1 MPGGPSAGKG
11 WITKKYVR
19 MQSNDKPIVPLDA
32 CYFLTLNTVN
42 KIDLFVRPAYKQV
55 IADALNHF
63 VRTQGLNLYA
73 WCLMSSHLHL
83 VLRTKDAAA
92 PAYFE
97 RDFKKSTTPALLK
110 TIEMEMDLR
119 RDWMLQRFEEYSRS
133 LRRLEK
139 FHLWQNCSSPL
150 RIDHE
155 QPRLLMDRINH
166 IHENPV
172 REAIVDQPEAYL
184 FSSARDYAGIRGLVD
199 VKVVQRQGLFVAKRL
214 SAN

>member
-1 MPGGPSAGKG
+1 ML
-11 WITKKYVR
+11 
-19 MQSNDKPIVPLDA
+19 SNNQPLLPLDA
-32 CYFLTLNTVN
+32 CYFLTLNIVD
-42 KIDLFVRPAYKQV
+42 KIDLFVRPAYKLV

-63 VRTQGLNLYA
+63 IRTQSLNLYC

-92 PAYFE
+92 PAYLG
-97 RDFKKSTTPALLK
+97 RDFKKYTTPALLK

-119 RDWMLQRFEEYSRS
+119 REWILQRFEEYGKS

-139 FHLWQNCSSPL
+139 YSLWQNCSSPL
-150 RIDHE
+150 RIE
-155 QPRLLMDRINH
+155 NGQPRLLMDRIAH
-166 IHENPV
+166 VHENPV

-184 FSSARDYAGIRGLVD
+184 FSSARDYVGIHGLVA
-199 VKVVQRQGLFVAKRL
+199 VKVVQPQGLISVKRL

>member
-1 MPGGPSAGKG
+1 MP
-11 WITKKYVR
+11 
-19 MQSNDKPIVPLDA
+19 SNDKPIVPLDA

-63 VRTQGLNLYA
+63 VRAQGLNLYA

-92 PAYFE
+92 PAFFE
-97 RDFKKSTTPALLK
+97 RDFKKYTTPALLK

-139 FHLWQNCSSPL
+139 FNLWQNCSSPL
-150 RIDHE
+150 RIDQE
-155 QPRLLMDRINH
+155 QPRLLMDRIIH
-166 IHENPV
+166 VHENPV

-184 FSSARDYAGIRGLVD
+184 FSSARDYVGIRGLVE
-199 VKVVQRQGLFVAKRL
+199 VKVVQPQGLFVVKRL

>member
-1 MPGGPSAGKG
+1 
-11 WITKKYVR
+11 
-19 MQSNDKPIVPLDA
+19 MQLNEKPIIPLDA
-32 CYFLTLNTVN
+32 CYFLTFNMVE

-55 IADALNHF
+55 IADSLNYFIKTH
-63 VRTQGLNLYA
+63 GLNLYA

-83 VLRTKDAAA
+83 VLRTKDGAA

-97 RDFKKSTTPALLK
+97 RDFKRYTTPELLQ

-119 RDWMLQRFEEYSRS
+119 REWMLQRFEEYGKS

-139 FHLWQNCSSPL
+139 YHLWQNCSSPL
-150 RIDHE
+150 RIPND
-155 QPRLLMDRINH
+155 QPRLLMDRIVH

-172 REAIVDQPEAYL
+172 REGIVDQPESYI
-184 FSSARDYAGIRGLVD
+184 FSSARNYTGIHGLVA
-199 VKVVQRQGLFVAKRL
+199 VKVVQIQGFFADKRQ